1 MGLVVGLPVHA
12 SGAES
17 QKSTESR
24 GYGRWLAETTG
35 LPVRFFDERY
45 SSQSADRALLEGALT
60 GRRRKLRRD
69 MVAAQIMLAAYLEY
83 VRQGNRGEGTE
94 PWEDPLAGRRLPARN
109 SWHLNSWHLTVQQI
123 LYVSDALSQQ
133 VCHPPSLF
141 GDRQRGRD
149 RLVTAEA
156 LSDMG
161 NIGDRGEPSTG
172 VGLPG
177 KPYECWGDH
186 HLAAGRKQS
195 LCHSA
200 ERGAESGGCGD
211 SP

>member
-1 MGLVVGLPVHA
+1 MNFPSSGRLAGIDYGAVRVGIAVTDAQRIVASPFQVYRRVNLSTDRQFFCELAEQEGLVGLVVGLPVHA

-94 PWEDPLAGRRLPARN
+94 PWEDP
-109 SWHLNSWHLTVQQI
+109 
-123 LYVSDALSQQ
+123 
-133 VCHPPSLF
+133 
-141 GDRQRGRD
+141 
-149 RLVTAEA
+149 
-156 LSDMG
+156 
-161 NIGDRGEPSTG
+161 
-172 VGLPG
+172 
-177 KPYECWGDH
+177 
-186 HLAAGRKQS
+186 
-195 LCHSA
+195 
-200 ERGAESGGCGD
+200 
-211 SP
+211 